1 MVPKVLKVRATLLV
15 VASWLLFAV
24 LATVS
29 GQVPGVDL
37 RITDSRGTEVVVR
50 DAAIDYSGMLS
61 SDKET
66 QGIRVLQGDG
76 LVMLKWA
83 DVDTV
88 RVTKKDESVKPA
100 RVELEVTLRSSK
112 KVAAA
117 LSRQGKMK
125 LVGKSD
131 LGEYSIDLDR
141 IRAIAPVR

>member
-1 MVPKVLKVRATLLV
+1 
-15 VASWLLFAV
+15 
-24 LATVS
+24 VS